1 MEENKKDELDVE
13 VIDDELEDEDVE
25 EYDFNDDEFIE
36 EDEDEDEGEADED
49 GESDVDEEDAEE
61 ESEEKSEEES
71 EEKPEEESE
80 EKSETE
86 EPEKKSEDAPADT
99 GKGGDG
105 KVDYNAKAADALKAI
120 NEEFGLELKN
130 FNDFENIEQ
139 FAELCLDERY
149 GPIKAFAATNHKLA
163 MEGAKNKAKKEFASV
178 LKPPSKD
185 HIRSLPKGEGADTKP
200 ASDRISKREYMEM
213 KALYPDMPKSEIVK
227 VIRRVRKNTT
237 KGN

>member
-13 VIDDELEDEDVE
+13 VIDDELEDEDIE

-61 ESEEKSEEES
+61 ESEEKSE
-71 EEKPEEESE
+71 
-80 EKSETE
+80 TE

-99 GKGGDG
+99 VKGGDG

>member
-1 MEENKKDELDVE
+1 MEETKKDELDVE
-13 VIDDELEDEDVE
+13 IIDDEIEDEDIE
-25 EYDFNDDEFIE
+25 EFDFNDDEFI
-36 EDEDEDEGEADED
+36 DEDENEDGDGEAVEGADSDDDDE
-49 GESDVDEEDAEE
+49 AP
-61 ESEEKSEEES
+61 EEES
-71 EEKPEEESE
+71 EEKPVEKPEEDNKTEESE
-80 EKSETE
+80 EV
-86 EPEKKSEDAPADT
+86 PADT
-99 GKGGDG
+99 DKGDG
-105 KVDYNAKAADALKAI
+105 SKVDYNAKAVDAIKAI

-130 FNDFENIEQ
+130 FNDFENLEQ
-139 FAELCLDERY
+139 FAELCLDEKY

-185 HIRSLPKGEGADTKP
+185 HLRTLPKGEGADTKP

-213 KALYPDMPKSEIVK
+213 KALYPDMPKSEIIK